1 MNRGPLALIILFS
14 ILTLMF
20 AACAPKLVPAGF
32 VPLGRAEIGF
42 STKRAVV
49 PVPPTAPPVKRLIVL
64 ALINDIDF
72 THVRVEFAN
81 GTSFEH
87 GRRAILSPSRDSLV
101 LDLPGERRKVR
112 EVIVQYQNVRQT
124 ARRAVVEIW
133 GDPR

>member
-1 MNRGPLALIILFS
+1 MNRGPRALIILFS
-14 ILTLMF
+14 ILTLTF
-20 AACAPKLVPAGF
+20 AACAPKLVPAGC
-32 VPLGRAEIGF
+32 VPLGRAEIAF

-72 THVRVEFAN
+72 INVRVEFAD

-87 GRRAILSPSRDSLV
+87 GSRAILSPDRDSLV